1 MSLAM
6 FHQVAESLAFDELSV
21 LRAVL
26 NHVIHRDAT
35 RCESLGGKWRDLFL
49 VSAVASL
56 ALIRLFDNKKT
67 WTSII
72 ACASSIEK

>member
-35 RCESLGGKWRDLFL
+35 AMQHVVKGWEESGEICSWSPL
-49 VSAVASL
+49 
-56 ALIRLFDNKKT
+56 
-67 WTSII
+67 
-72 ACASSIEK
+72 